1 MRWAPKWVAGEEWG
15 RRQKE
20 GRKIRG
26 RRRQCKA
33 WGGHQ
38 VRGRAKTGE
47 EDKRKEGECIGERDS
62 VKHEVV
68 THVGGREKNGAEWQE
83 GRRKTKEEK
92 EAVQRVRGGP
102 RWEAGE
108 GMG

>member
-33 WGGHQ
+33 
-38 VRGRAKTGE
+38 
-47 EDKRKEGECIGERDS
+47 
-62 VKHEVV
+62 
-68 THVGGREKNGAEWQE
+68 
-83 GRRKTKEEK
+83 
-92 EAVQRVRGGP
+92 
-102 RWEAGE
+102 
-108 GMG
+108 